1 MPKGDHREK
10 GTSEPTTVSTTGTTL
25 GNEGNLFHID
35 MRLLLF
41 EIPSI
46 NDEFYRGVVGASSE
60 SPVGAVSKNVDP
72 QLGSPGPPV
81 TVTNLIKSDAS
92 NNNNNNNTGYLSAD
106 VKEETNGATAATML
120 GSWGHILYFNLFL
133 LFL

>member
-1 MPKGDHREK
+1 MPEGDHREK
-10 GTSEPTTVSTTGTTL
+10 GTSKPTTVSTTGTTL

-46 NDEFYRGVVGASSE
+46 NYEFYRGVVGASSE

-92 NNNNNNNTGYLSAD
+92 NNNNNNYTGHLSAD